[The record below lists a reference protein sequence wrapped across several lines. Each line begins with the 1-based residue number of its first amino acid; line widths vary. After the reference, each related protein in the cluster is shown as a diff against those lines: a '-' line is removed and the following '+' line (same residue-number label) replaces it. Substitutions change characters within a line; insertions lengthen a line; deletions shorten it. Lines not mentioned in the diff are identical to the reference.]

1 MMTSGRQIIVLG
13 GGISG
18 ISTAL
23 VLQSLGFNVSLVAD
37 RPQTSGEP
45 VTSEI
50 PTGYAMASA
59 YPHNLRVADLPR
71 VSADSQAVFAYF
83 AGQNGSGVSIYK
95 IFEVFESEPA
105 SGGSPP
111 LADCRM
117 NFRSF
122 DGSPESLKQSLDPPV
137 RPGAEMLFGY
147 SFDSYFADMPLYM
160 PYLYAIFIGGG
171 GAVFKREINPESLAR
186 FLGTTLEVPL
196 INCLG
201 AGALDLFEDDA
212 PAVMMRGR
220 QALVPDMP
228 VVMHQGMPV
237 AYNYT
242 PTAEV
247 FSRGDGDPEYVHFF
261 PRQDGYLLGQTREPG
276 ILDDDG
282 LWSGEA
288 VKGEELLLAGVPV
301 PEPVV
306 SLNAELLRA
315 WKGLE
320 FSRDRLEGRLGY
332 RYYRDPENTGVR
344 LEAQELDGRLVIH
357 NYGHG
362 GSGITMSW
370 GCSLAVTR
378 ILLGRI
384 EETTKRNKSE
394 LGLLLESLL

>member
-1 MMTSGRQIIVLG
+1 MNAGRQIIVLG
-13 GGISG
+13 GGVSG

-45 VTSEI
+45 VGSEI

-59 YPHNLRVADLPR
+59 YPHHLRVADLPR
-71 VSADSQAVFAYF
+71 VSSDSQAVFAYF
-83 AGQNGSGVSIYK
+83 AKTAGSGVSIYK
-95 IFEVFESEPA
+95 IFEVFESEPP
-105 SGGSPP
+105 SGQNPP
-111 LADCRM
+111 LANCRM
-117 NFRSF
+117 NFEYFEGR
-122 DGSPESLKQSLDPPV
+122 PEKLRKSVDPPI
-137 RPGAEMLFGY
+137 RPGAERLFGY

-160 PYLYAIFIGGG
+160 PYLYAMFVGGG
-171 GAVFKREINPESLAR
+171 GAVFKREINAESLSSMPR
-186 FLGTTLEVPL
+186 EVPL

-201 AGALDLFEDDA
+201 AGALALFEDEA
-212 PAVMMRGR
+212 PALMMRGR

-228 VVMHQGMPV
+228 VAFHQGMPV

-261 PRQDGYLLGQTREPG
+261 PRRDGYLLGQTREPG
-276 ILDDDG
+276 ILGENG
-282 LWSGEA
+282 LWCGEA
-288 VKGEELLLAGVPV
+288 VTGEDLLLGGVPV
-301 PEPVV
+301 PGPVV

-320 FSRDRLEGRLGY
+320 FRHDRLKGRLGY

-344 LEAQELDGRLVIH
+344 LEAQDLDGRLVIH

-370 GCSLAVTR
+370 GCSLAVIR
-378 ILLGRI
+378 VLLRRI
-384 EETTKRNKSE
+384 EEVPKREKNG
-394 LGLLLESLL
+394 LGSLLESLL